1 MTITVEV
8 RGGNLEKAMR
18 VLKKKVQKE
27 GIVKELKRRQFYM
40 KPSEIKR
47 EKKKEGIKNV
57 KKKMAKFEKIR
68 GLSCGTL

>member
-1 MTITVEV
+1 MSITVQV

-18 VLKKKVQKE
+18 VLKKKVMKE

-47 EKKKEGIKNV
+47 EAKKAGIKNM
-57 KKKMAKFEKIR
+57 KKQIAKREK
-68 GLSCGTL
+68 LL

>member
-1 MTITVEV
+1 MIEVQV

-27 GIVKELKRRQFYM
+27 GIVKEIKRRQFYM

-47 EKKKEGIKNV
+47 EKKKEEIKNY
-57 KKKMAKFEKIR
+57 KKKMAKLQRE
-68 GLSCGTL
+68 L